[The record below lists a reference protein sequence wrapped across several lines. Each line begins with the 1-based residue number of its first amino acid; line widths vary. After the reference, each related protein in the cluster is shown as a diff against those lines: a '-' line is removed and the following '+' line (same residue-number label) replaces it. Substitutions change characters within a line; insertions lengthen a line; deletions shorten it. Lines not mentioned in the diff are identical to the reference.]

1 MVEDEESMRI
11 CTVLDRNRYVYHD
24 AASESGVGRYCF
36 GYISASRIPS
46 VLLLTGDENKTPDR
60 CLIRG
65 LPCLQI
71 FTGLSAD

>member
-1 MVEDEESMRI
+1 MRFCI
-11 CTVLDRNRYVYHD
+11 VLDSNRNVYHD

-36 GYISASRIPS
+36 GFISASRIPS
-46 VLLLTGDENKTPDR
+46 VLLLTEDEKTPDR